1 MDTAANNLTIE
12 QLVLHRAPMLLLDSL
27 ICSDENSAEVLVN
40 TKDSFL
46 FANAEGQVPAWVG
59 IEYMAQAVSAFAGIE
74 AQKQGKALCMGFLLG
89 TRKYTAQVTHFSHH
103 QQLVVK
109 VRELMRDETNLVLFN
124 CQIYAGNTL
133 LASAEIK
140 AIQPKDNDA
149 MLAQLST
156 STSN

>member
-124 CQIYAGNTL
+124 CQIYADNTL

-149 MLAQLST
+149 MLTQLST